1 VEKVTINLKI
11 IRYPTPLLTA
21 FESTK
26 KKQKEKGI
34 GSCVSGPGF
43 CVMPISAFSRFNY

>member
-11 IRYPTPLLTA
+11 IRYPTPFLTA

-26 KKQKEKGI
+26 KNKKKK
-34 GSCVSGPGF
+34 V
-43 CVMPISAFSRFNY
+43 